1 MLGFWRRGLKVKC
14 VLLQGRN
21 LKIENGVYDESKK
34 LVRTKKH
41 NYAVEEDHF
50 FYSKRMGFLTTYVFI
65 DVNSRKS
72 LSDEQIHGG
81 SISPKLAKELDAKL
95 ENKLDYLSEASYWE
109 SLNVRKRDFVEML
122 ITMGCG
128 IGLYSIFRV
137 ILAMYGYYLP

>member
-1 MLGFWRRGLKVKC
+1 MLRRRGLKVKC
-14 VLLQGRN
+14 ILLQGRN
-21 LKIENGVYDESKK
+21 IKFENGVYDESKK
-34 LVRTKKH
+34 LVRTKNH

-50 FYSKRMGFLTTYVFI
+50 FYSKKFNFLTIYVFI

-72 LSDEQIHGG
+72 IDKEQIHGE
-81 SISPKLAKELDAKL
+81 SVSPELAEELDVKL

-109 SLNVRKRDFVEML
+109 SLNIRRRDVVEML

>member
-1 MLGFWRRGLKVKC
+1 MFRRGLKVKC

-21 LKIENGVYDESKK
+21 LKIENGVYDASKK
-34 LVRTKKH
+34 MVKTKKH
-41 NYAVEEDHF
+41 NYSVNEDHF
-50 FYSKRMGFLTTYVFI
+50 FYAKSFGFLKTYVFI
-65 DVNSRKS
+65 DVNKRQSI
-72 LSDEQIHGG
+72 DETEIHGK

-95 ENKLDYLSEASYWE
+95 KNKLDYLSEASYWE
-109 SLNVRKRDFVEML
+109 SLNLRKRDVIETL